1 MKYKANW
8 IKTKNGN
15 GIKTGNSIIV
25 KVNEAITVSGWIAR
39 KTWHGRKIMQIGQGK
54 TLVSFKL
61 KEKRMGKTVPY
72 KTGRYTLKISATSK
86 TNKSNTWTDDFEVV

>member
-8 IKTKNGN
+8 IKTKKGN
-15 GIKTGNSIIV
+15 GIKTGNTITV
-25 KVNEAITVSGWIAR
+25 KVIDAITISGWIAR

-61 KEKRMGKTVPY
+61 KDKKRKKTVPY
-72 KTGRYTLKISATSK
+72 KTGTYILKISATDTK
-86 TNKSNTWTDDFEVV
+86 NKSYTWTDEFEVV

>member
-8 IKTKNGN
+8 IKTEKGN

-39 KTWHGRKIMQIGQGK
+39 KTWHGKKIMQVAQGK
-54 TLVSFKL
+54 SHVSFKL

>member
-15 GIKTGNSIIV
+15 GIKTGNTIIV
-25 KVNEAITVSGWIAR
+25 KVIDAITISGWIAR

-54 TLVSFKL
+54 SLVSFKL
-61 KEKRMGKTVPY
+61 KEKKRKKTVPY
-72 KTGRYTLKISATSK
+72 KTGTYILKISATGTK
-86 TNKSNTWTDDFEVV
+86 NKSYTWTDEFEVV